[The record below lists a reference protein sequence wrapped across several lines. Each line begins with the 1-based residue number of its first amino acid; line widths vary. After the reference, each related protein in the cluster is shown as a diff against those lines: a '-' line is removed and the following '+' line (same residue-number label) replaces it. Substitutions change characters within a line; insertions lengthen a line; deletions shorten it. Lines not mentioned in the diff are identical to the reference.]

1 MKNTKIGRVALAALS
16 LSALAIFGLGL
27 GALRE
32 STQPD
37 PPESSARFEVDH
49 VFFFCKPF
57 APEMSALEAAGF
69 RRMPHTNPHGDQGTI
84 GRYFYMDNVYLEFLW
99 VTDDQIA
106 AANEKRCDTDMNARQ
121 NWRESEGVSPIG
133 IGIRDH
139 DYEADPP
146 AREHVYKA
154 DWMGPGDDYLGVFT
168 PEYRMNEPWV
178 FRMPPHW
185 TVPAVKEMT
194 GDEARH
200 LAHPNGARVLTDVV
214 FTVVGESRLS
224 KGLRELQEDGKF
236 SFVTGTE
243 PLVELT
249 FDDGAQGE
257 TADFRPET
265 PLVIHY

>member
-1 MKNTKIGRVALAALS
+1 MKHQRIRSVAIAAVGLSVLAGVGLS
-16 LSALAIFGLGL
+16 ELG
-27 GALRE
+27 
-32 STQPD
+32 QPD
-37 PPESSARFEVDH
+37 PAESTARFEVDH
-49 VFFFCKPF
+49 IFFFCKPF

-84 GRYFYMDNVYLEFLW
+84 GRYFYMDNVYVEFLW

-106 AANEKRCDTDMNARQ
+106 TANEKRCDTDMNARQ
-121 NWRESEGVSPIG
+121 NWRDTEGVSPIG

-139 DYEADPP
+139 EYAEDPP
-146 AREHVYKA
+146 AKEHVYKA
-154 DWMGPGDDYLGVFT
+154 DWMGSGEDYLGVFT
-168 PEYRMNEPWV
+168 PEYRLNEPWV

-185 TVPAVKEMT
+185 TVPAVEEMT
-194 GDEARH
+194 GDGAEF

-214 FTVVGESRLS
+214 FTVVGETRLS
-224 KGLRELQEDGKF
+224 RGLRELSDDGKF
-236 SFVTGTE
+236 SFISGEE
-243 PLVELT
+243 PLVEMT